1 MNTALF
7 LYRAFSCG
15 ISTADLHELTVGMVN
30 DIFIEKA
37 NDRVEYNYLATQEDM
52 DNL

>member
-15 ISTADLHELTVGMVN
+15 IGTEDLHELTIGMVN
-30 DIFIEKA
+30 DIFIEKS
-37 NDRVEYNYLATQEDM
+37 NDRYEYNYLATQEDM

>member
-15 ISTADLHELTVGMVN
+15 ISAADLHELSIGMVN

-37 NDRVEYNYLATQEDM
+37 NDNYEYSYIAKQEDI